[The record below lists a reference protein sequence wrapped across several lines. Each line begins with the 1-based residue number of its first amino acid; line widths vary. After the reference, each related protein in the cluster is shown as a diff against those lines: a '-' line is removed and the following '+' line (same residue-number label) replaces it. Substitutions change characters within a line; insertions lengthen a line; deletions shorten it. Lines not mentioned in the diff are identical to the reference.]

1 MVVKSLT
8 KRQRRRRKL
17 LIYAAGVFGI
27 ALVLVGMYS
36 SILRVNG
43 VEVTGA
49 KHTNI
54 LAVKQDVENLLLK
67 NRLLILPNNNVL
79 FYPNNKIEEFIL
91 KTYPSVE
98 KVEVT
103 VSAKKIIEVEITD
116 RFPLGVWCAEICYFY
131 DDQGIVFKESFK
143 YTGPIFT
150 AWEKNP
156 KVPVAYLEKVACEEL
171 CTNKKFSQ
179 FLSDNQIEKAI
190 ISPDMIEYVSA
201 NGYFIKA
208 GFDATTT
215 MNHILKISE
224 QKPGFL
230 NTLEYVDVRFPT
242 KIFYK
247 EKGV

>member
-8 KRQRRRRKL
+8 KRQRRRKKL
-17 LIYAAGVFGI
+17 LLYI
-27 ALVLVGMYS
+27 AVLFCFVLVLVGVYS
-36 SILRVNG
+36 SILRVRG

-49 KHTNI
+49 KHTNVEV
-54 LAVKQDVENLLLK
+54 VKLDVENLLLK
-67 NRLLILPNNNVL
+67 NRLLILPNNNVV

-98 KVEVT
+98 KVEVS
-103 VSAKKIIEVEITD
+103 VSPKKIIKVEITD
-116 RFPLGVWCAEICYFY
+116 RFPLGVWCAETCYFY

-150 AWEKNP
+150 AWEKKP
-156 KVPVAYLEKVACEEL
+156 MASVSYLEKVSCEEL
-171 CTNKKFSQ
+171 CTNKLFSE
-179 FLSDNQIEKAI
+179 FLSNNQIEKAI
-190 ISPDMIEYVSA
+190 ISPDMVEYVSA
-201 NGYFIKA
+201 NGYYIKA

-215 MNHILKISE
+215 MDHIKKISE

-247 EKGV
+247 ERI